1 MVFSLRLDG
10 EIIATVDE
18 QVTGVRVMTARGES
32 SATGIAPHEG
42 VVDIILDKVAPGGP
56 PRLDQI
62 EAAQLQ
68 AIRDRSQEGMRV
80 GYARDLQVNPKGL
93 QATQGIHDE
102 TLREGGVDPAIRQN
116 HVFGGPSRDLGEGL
130 SPKDTD
136 VLTARLNAF
145 GEHGDAGR
153 AISDNPASG
162 SFTAESGFTASD
174 SLSSPDDRRTPNQT
188 YVDEGS
194 TSPERGLSSGDEDDH
209 SDHGHVGFETP
220 GSSDPAAVSG
230 PQVGE
235 SQEPGASPSTSGIT
249 VPTK

>member
-1 MVFSLRLDG
+1 MPFSLRLDG
-10 EIIATVDE
+10 EVIASVDE

-62 EAAQLQ
+62 EAQALQ
-68 AIRDRSQEGMRV
+68 AIRDRSEEGQPV
-80 GYARDLQVNPKGL
+80 GYARDLLVNPKGL

-102 TLREGGVDPAIRQN
+102 TLRDGGVDPNVRQN
-116 HVFGGPSRDLGEGL
+116 HVVGGPSRDLGEGL

-136 VLTARLNAF
+136 VLTARIEAF
-145 GEHGDAGR
+145 GDHGDAQR

-162 SFTAESGFTASD
+162 SFTAESGATSAD
-174 SLSSPDDRRTPNQT
+174 SLSSPDDRRTPNQV
-188 YVDEGS
+188 YGGEGS
-194 TSPERGLSSGDEDDH
+194 TSQERGPSGDNADQTSGSSG
-209 SDHGHVGFETP
+209 
-220 GSSDPAAVSG
+220 PAAASG

-235 SQEPGASPSTSGIT
+235 SEGPEAPSTSGGIT
-249 VPTK
+249 VPKAGEKNKK

>member
-1 MVFSLRLDG
+1 MPFSLRLDG
-10 EIIATVDE
+10 EVIATVDE
-18 QVTGVRVMTARGES
+18 QVTAVRVMTARGES

-42 VVDIILDKVAPGGP
+42 VVDIILDRVAPGGP

-102 TLREGGVDPAIRQN
+102 TLREGGVDPAIRQS
-116 HVFGGPSRDLGEGL
+116 HVVGGPSHDLGSGL
-130 SPKDTD
+130 SPSDTE
-136 VLTARLNAF
+136 VLTARLDAF
-145 GEHGDAGR
+145 GQHGDAQR
-153 AISDNPASG
+153 AIRDNPASG
-162 SFTAESGFTASD
+162 SFTAESGYTATD
-174 SLSSPDDRRTPNQT
+174 SLSSPDDRRTPNEV
-188 YVDEGS
+188 YGDEGS
-194 TSPERGLSSGDEDDH
+194 TSPERGLSSGDEDADQT
-209 SDHGHVGFETP
+209 S
-220 GSSDPAAVSG
+220 GSSDPAAASG

-235 SQEPGASPSTSGIT
+235 SQEPGASPSTEPEASPSPSGIT